1 MYLLFPG
8 SLSEPRRRQCLLG
21 AVATLAATQ
30 GWAASDRPLRVGSP
44 DSQRPFGGVVEAVL
58 KDAGVPYELAYFPP
72 VRAQA
77 LFAQGEL
84 DAQFFRIGN
93 FVREHY
99 PASTVMVGPLAVSRL
114 RCFVRAEGPLPADAF
129 TPGWLMQRALGY
141 VRGNRAVEDWVRR
154 HEAYATAVSQRE
166 SLYRMLLLGRLD
178 VALDDEMVGSLGLM
192 QAGLLGQVRMVG
204 ESLQDQPAYLVLG
217 AEVPSRFPTLVPTFE
232 RWLRSGRWKKGM
244 MAANRALGLPEGT
257 ALGPLPDGSAV

>member
-1 MYLLFPG
+1 MCWLPPI
-8 SLSEPRRRQCLLG
+8 SCS
-21 AVATLAATQ
+21 VATRRLCLQGLAAGLVAPQ
-30 GWAASDRPLRVGSP
+30 GWASTDRPLRVGAP
-44 DSQRPFGGVVEAVL
+44 ESQKPFGSLVEAVL

-114 RCFVRAEGPLPADAF
+114 RCFVRADAPQGDAP
-129 TPGWLMQRALGY
+129 TVAYLMHRALGY
-141 VRGNRAVEDWVRR
+141 VRGNRAAEDWVRR
-154 HEAYATAVSQRE
+154 HEMYATALSQRE
-166 SLYRMLLLGRLD
+166 SLFRMLLLGRLE
-178 VALDDEMVGSLGLM
+178 VALDDEMVGSLGLL
-192 QAGLLGQVRMVG
+192 QAGLLSQVRMVG

-217 AEVPSRFPTLVPTFE
+217 AEVPRRFPTLLPTFE

-244 MAANRALGLPEGT
+244 MAVNRTLGLPEGT
-257 ALGPLPDGSAV
+257 AIGPLPDGSAV